1 MHLLTYINFGLVHL
15 LYKFIVAFF
24 NHVCVCLVFLY
35 YHLVNFIEHS
45 IFKFVFDF
53 IDFVE

>member
-15 LYKFIVAFF
+15 LNKFIVAFF

-35 YHLVNFIEHS
+35 YHLVNFIKHS
-45 IFKFVFDF
+45 IFKFIFDF